1 MKALGLTLPL
11 CLVLL
16 LPSCSLFQ
24 QQGKDK
30 EESEEK
36 VVIPPPL
43 HLGAV
48 HQVYPEKGFA
58 LLRMLG
64 PIPAPGTTLITHPA
78 DGSNDRVGNLCI
90 ADISSSRNG
99 MIAADIRSGTVVKGD
114 RVFLYR
120 EIAPPE
126 PQEQEDPQADIPPAQ
141 PDAGGDDTVLTEDD
155 SPIRPDA
162 APTPSLPEPQQ
173 VDTTVL
179 PDVPSSAPTVDT
191 PDGIPD
197 SIRDIPESIN
207 DWENM

>member
-1 MKALGLTLPL
+1 MRSFGAFALL
-11 CLVLL
+11 CSAALL
-16 LPSCSLFQ
+16 ASCSLLQ
-24 QQGKDK
+24 QQEGKS
-30 EESEEK
+30 ESEQEEK

-48 HQVYPEKGFA
+48 HQVYPEQGFA

-64 PIPAPGTTLITHPA
+64 PVPAPGTTLISHPA
-78 DGSNDRVGNLCI
+78 DGSNDRVGNLCV
-90 ADISSSRNG
+90 ANATGSRNG

-114 RVFLYR
+114 RIFLYR

-126 PQEQEDPQADIPPAQ
+126 PQEQDDDVPADA
-141 PDAGGDDTVLTEDD
+141 DTSGDDTVITEDN

-162 APTPSLPEPQQ
+162 ALPTPEPEPQQ

-179 PDVPSSAPTVDT
+179 PEDNTPAPAPSVNT

-197 SIRDIPESIN
+197 SIRDIPDSIN
-207 DWENM
+207 DWDNM

>member
-1 MKALGLTLPL
+1 MRSFGAVALL
-11 CLVLL
+11 CSAALLV
-16 LPSCSLFQ
+16 SCSLLQ
-24 QQGKDK
+24 QQEGKS
-30 EESEEK
+30 ESEQEEK

-48 HQVYPEKGFA
+48 HQVYPEQGFA

-64 PIPAPGTTLITHPA
+64 PVPAPGTTLISHPA
-78 DGSNDRVGNLCI
+78 DGSNDRVGNLCV
-90 ADISSSRNG
+90 ANATGSRNG

-114 RVFLYR
+114 RIFLYR

-126 PQEQEDPQADIPPAQ
+126 PQEQDDDVPADA
-141 PDAGGDDTVLTEDD
+141 DTSGDDTVLTEDN

-162 APTPSLPEPQQ
+162 ALPTPEPEPQQ

-179 PDVPSSAPTVDT
+179 PEDTTPAPAPSVNT

-197 SIRDIPESIN
+197 SIRDIPDSIN
-207 DWENM
+207 DWDNM